1 MNQGERRPTREGAP
15 FLFSDFISVCEYRII
30 NSWLERRR
38 PCYTA
43 LVEVEFKLR
52 ENLHRSSG
60 DEEKSTYYLLLTE
73 RQGFFITERYV
84 DVRYNERVRDC
95 CSN

>member
-60 DEEKSTYYLLLTE
+60 DEEKSTYYLRNDKDSLLRNGTSM
-73 RQGFFITERYV
+73 FDTTSV
-84 DVRYNERVRDC
+84 
-95 CSN
+95 